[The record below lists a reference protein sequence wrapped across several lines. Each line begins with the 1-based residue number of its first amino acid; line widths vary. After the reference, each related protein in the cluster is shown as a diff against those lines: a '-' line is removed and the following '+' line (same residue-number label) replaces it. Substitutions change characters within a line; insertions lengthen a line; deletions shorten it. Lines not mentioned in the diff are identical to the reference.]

1 MFNLMPTGQSGGYP
15 RLEKKTEFSLAHRSI
30 AEAMR
35 KIKVT
40 EPRE

>member
-1 MFNLMPTGQSGGYP
+1 MFDLMPTGHSGGYP
-15 RLEKKTEFSLAHRSI
+15 RLERKAEFSLAHRSI

-35 KIKVT
+35 KIKET